1 VFITSKLSVR
11 SWTFYIILPGWLGTM
26 NYGVIT
32 ANKRDKWLYEQAKGW
47 GTSNVQRP
55 TSNVER
61 PTLNTEFTGQADSM
75 TLIF

>member
-1 VFITSKLSVR
+1 MFITSKLSVR

-47 GTSNVQRP
+47 GTSNVQR
-55 TSNVER
+55 
-61 PTLNTEFTGQADSM
+61 
-75 TLIF
+75 